1 MISDKCY
8 VDNGSSNHIEFIIFI
23 LCNAFSNHVTRTSVE
38 ITEILQ
44 RKKWLQLVEYASF
57 EVWEN

>member
-44 RKKWLQLVEYASF
+44 RKK
-57 EVWEN
+57 